1 MSNRADGQSDNLI
14 VREEALLNMQKLYL
28 EALRSRESEVL
39 QFIVVLA
46 TGLGGFAW
54 AMGKI
59 ITGGIS
65 LENHL
70 ASFVAIIF
78 SILLLLMLGA
88 MHALALSYN
97 YRSIILQ
104 LRKLEIALHVEEVVL
119 DEWRNIECNM
129 KPPEIIYQFY
139 TAYIWGIMLVVLS
152 SSYVMY
158 AYNIIQ
164 SSIVVITSICI
175 VCMLLYFKNVY
186 YSNKITDL
194 VMNDNLLRDEC
205 RS

>member
-54 AMGKI
+54 AMDKI

-70 ASFVAIIF
+70 VSFVAIIF
-78 SILLLLMLGA
+78 SILLLLLLGA

-97 YRSIILQ
+97 YRSVVLQ
-104 LRKLEIALHVEEVVL
+104 LRKIEDSIHVGDVIL
-119 DEWRNIECNM
+119 DEWRKIKCNM
-129 KPPEIIYQFY
+129 KPPEIIKQFY
-139 TAYIWGIMLVVLS
+139 LAYIWAIILITLFSLLVVC
-152 SSYVMY
+152 SYNPIMSV
-158 AYNIIQ
+158 AIAIIGA
-164 SSIVVITSICI
+164 CI
-175 VCMLLYFKNVY
+175 VYILCYKVRIYYDSKIEYLIKNDSV
-186 YSNKITDL
+186 
-194 VMNDNLLRDEC
+194 LRKKC
-205 RS
+205 T